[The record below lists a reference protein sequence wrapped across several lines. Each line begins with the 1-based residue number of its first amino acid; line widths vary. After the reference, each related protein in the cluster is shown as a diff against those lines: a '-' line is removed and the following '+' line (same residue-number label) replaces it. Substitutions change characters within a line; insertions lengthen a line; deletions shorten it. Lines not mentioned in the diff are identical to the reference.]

1 MFLGKNKARHCNN
14 DGFMWKV
21 YIITAIIITFFV
33 GLEIFREKSD
43 VFSLELEPTNVTA
56 SVVNTEMVDVSV
68 KIIPTD

>member
-1 MFLGKNKARHCNN
+1 
-14 DGFMWKV
+14 MWKV

>member
-1 MFLGKNKARHCNN
+1 MFLGKNKARHYNN

-56 SVVNTEMVDVSV
+56 SVANTEMVDVSV

>member
-1 MFLGKNKARHCNN
+1 
-14 DGFMWKV
+14 MWKV

-43 VFSLELEPTNVTA
+43 VFSLELEPANVTA
-56 SVVNTEMVDVSV
+56 SVANTEMVDVSV